1 MIRMESPNSTNIPMN
16 SKESEQKSSSNTAF
30 HLFLKLF
37 VYEGIVVLLPYL
49 IIQMLKPSNP
59 PITDQGKYL
68 ALWLEMLTFLILLI
82 MDNYALN
89 AYFLDRN
96 RLYIAIGLCIFGL
109 VSLIFLVIFT
119 WETWDNSN
127 LLVIIFSMLSL
138 MSFQFLG
145 WFYVRGDHAFSIKKM
160 TPSYIQSSFAFFIC
174 GLNFLAELA
183 FSHGLL
189 IGLILIFVLFPFV
202 LIRYKT
208 AEIVPRVKPDK
219 MISKYDRLTIWNFG
233 IDMIKAA
240 GIVFAFLLFLYNGDI
255 VLYPDPS
262 IFGIDAWRQHLA
274 VVGFVAAFAMFLYER
289 MQKIFGLSVII
300 LIMILNILSGIF
312 AYYGAFTFRWIIGI
326 INGFSLAGI
335 YYFFEQKIDTAAN
348 IRALPGSFYFIVF
361 VVILFG
367 LLIRADFQ
375 INSYLET
382 AKSLGAL
389 MGLAY
394 IVGYLR
400 AEMKPKSFVMSVR
413 N

>member
-1 MIRMESPNSTNIPMN
+1 MESPHSTNIPLDSN
-16 SKESEQKSSSNTAF
+16 ESEQKLSSNTAF

-37 VYEGIVVLLPYL
+37 VYEGIVVLLPFL

-68 ALWLEMLTFLILLI
+68 ALWLELLTFLILLI

-89 AYFLDRN
+89 AYFLDRH
-96 RLYIAIGLCIFGL
+96 RLLITVGLCIFGL
-109 VSLIFLVIFT
+109 LSLIFLVIFT
-119 WETWDNSN
+119 WNVWDNSN

-145 WFYVRGDHAFSIKKM
+145 WFYVRGDHAFTLKK
-160 TPSYIQSSFAFFIC
+160 TPPSYIQSAIAFFIC

-183 FSHGLL
+183 FPHGLL
-189 IGLILIFVLFPFV
+189 IGLIVLYALFPLA

-208 AEIVPRVKPDK
+208 AAIVPRVKPDK
-219 MISKYDRLTIWNFG
+219 IISKYDRLTIWNFG

-255 VLYPDPS
+255 VLYPDPN

-274 VVGFVAAFAMFLYER
+274 VVGFVAAFAMLLYER
-289 MQKIFGLSVII
+289 MQRMFSLSVII
-300 LIMILNILSGIF
+300 LIMVLNVVSGIF
-312 AYYGAFTFRWIIGI
+312 AYFGAFTFRWIIGI

-335 YYFFEQKIDTAAN
+335 YYYIEQKIESATN
-348 IRALPGSFYFIVF
+348 IRALPGSFYVIIFAVIV
-361 VVILFG
+361 FG
-367 LLIRADFQ
+367 LLIRGDE
-375 INSYLET
+375 ISNSFLES